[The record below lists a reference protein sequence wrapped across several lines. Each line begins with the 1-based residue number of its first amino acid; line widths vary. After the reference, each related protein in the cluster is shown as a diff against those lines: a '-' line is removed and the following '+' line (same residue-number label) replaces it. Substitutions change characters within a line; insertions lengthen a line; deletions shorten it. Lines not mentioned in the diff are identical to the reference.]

1 MLAQLQLISKD
12 MKLQLRAIVI
22 FCLMLWGTGCARSP
36 RVLPLLSSEPVTT
49 TIINPIARKLV
60 AGGIAQT
67 DVTKTYDPAYVALK
81 YPGGDVPTS
90 TGVCTDV
97 IIRAYRQIGIDL
109 QQAVHEDMRRNFA
122 VYPKLW
128 GLKQPDKNIDHRRV
142 ANLMTFFDRRGASL
156 PITGEYLPGDL
167 VTYDLGERIGLHI
180 AIVTNI
186 KTNDGYQMVH
196 NACCGT
202 KVETLPRSWKIN
214 GHYRYLPRV

>member
-1 MLAQLQLISKD
+1 
-12 MKLQLRAIVI
+12 MKLQLRLLLI
-22 FCLMLWGTGCARSP
+22 FCLLILGGGCDRSARVIP
-36 RVLPLLSSEPVTT
+36 FVSSEPVTIAIT
-49 TIINPIARKLV
+49 DPIARKLV

-67 DVTKTYDPAYVALK
+67 SVTKTYDPAYVALK
-81 YPGGDVPTS
+81 YPGGDVPVS

-97 IIRAYRQIGIDL
+97 IVRAYRQIGVDL
-109 QQAVHEDMRRNFA
+109 QQLIHEDMQRNFA

-142 ANLMTFFDRRGASL
+142 ANMMTFFERRGASL
-156 PITGEYLPGDL
+156 PINSEYLPGDL
-167 VTYDLGERIGLHI
+167 VTYDLGTIGLHI

-202 KVETLPRSWKIN
+202 KVETIPRNWKIN